1 MGSRRM
7 RLAFATAALAGLV
20 ATSSASAEPT
30 AADRET
36 ARSLMQE
43 GRELRDKGDLQ
54 GALKRFQAA
63 DGIMHV
69 PTTGLEVART
79 QATLG
84 LLVEARDTI
93 AAIRK
98 TPPKPN
104 EPEPFAEARNKA
116 DELDSSLDGRIPSLT
131 IAVDGAGAGETVTI
145 SIDGVQVPAAAL
157 GLPRKVDPGHHVVTG
172 KTATAEGSQ
181 EIDVREKEQKQV
193 QLTLAPGS
201 TTPPMGANDTSGTSQ
216 EPLPE
221 GEQTTSHSPGWL
233 TWAGAGVGVVG
244 IGVGSVT
251 GLMELSKTSSLGSG
265 NPPECPNKMCVTAQA
280 KSDRDSALTL
290 STISTVSFI
299 VGGIGAAVAVGS
311 LIIGHPIP
319 SASTAPV
326 PSAARLDVTPWVGLG
341 AAGLRGSF

>member
-1 MGSRRM
+1 M
-7 RLAFATAALAGLV
+7 RLAFAAAALAGLV

-43 GRELRDKGDLQ
+43 GRELRDKGDLP

-69 PTTGLEVART
+69 PTTGLEVAKT

-131 IAVDGAGAGETVTI
+131 ITVDGAGAGETPAI
-145 SIDGVQVPAAAL
+145 SIDGVQVPSAAV
-157 GLPRKVDPGHHVVTG
+157 GLPRKVDPGHHVVSG
-172 KTATAEGSQ
+172 KTASAEGSQ

-201 TTPPMGANDTSGTSQ
+201 TSTPLMGGNDQSGTNPG
-216 EPLPE
+216 PLPE
-221 GEQTTSHSPGWL
+221 GEETTSHSPGWL

-251 GLMELSKTSSLGSG
+251 GLMELSKTSALGSG
-265 NPPECPNKMCVTAQA
+265 NPPECPNKMCVTSQA

-319 SASTAPV
+319 SASTAPA
-326 PSAARLDVTPWVGLG
+326 PSAARLEVTPWVGLG

>member
-7 RLAFATAALAGLV
+7 RFAFAAAAMAGLV
-20 ATSSASAEPT
+20 ATRSASAEPT

-69 PTTGLEVART
+69 PTTSLEVART

-84 LLVEARDTI
+84 LLVEARDTV

-116 DELDSSLDGRIPSLT
+116 DELDSSLEGRIPSLT
-131 IAVDGAGAGETVTI
+131 ITVDGAGAGETPTI
-145 SIDGVQVPAAAL
+145 TIDGVQVPAAAV
-157 GLPRKVDPGHHVVTG
+157 GLPRKVDPGHHVITA
-172 KTATAEGSQ
+172 KTASAEGSQ

-193 QLTLAPGS
+193 QLTLAAGS
-201 TTPPMGANDTSGTSQ
+201 TTPPTGAGDTSGTNP
-216 EPLPE
+216 EALPE

-251 GLMELSKTSSLGSG
+251 GLMELSKTSSLSKQCNANKQCPPGSDY
-265 NPPECPNKMCVTAQA
+265 N
-280 KSDRDSALTL
+280 SALTL
-290 STISTVSFI
+290 STVATVSFI

-319 SASTAPV
+319 AASTAPA
-326 PSAARLDVTPWVGLG
+326 PSAARLEVTPWVGLG